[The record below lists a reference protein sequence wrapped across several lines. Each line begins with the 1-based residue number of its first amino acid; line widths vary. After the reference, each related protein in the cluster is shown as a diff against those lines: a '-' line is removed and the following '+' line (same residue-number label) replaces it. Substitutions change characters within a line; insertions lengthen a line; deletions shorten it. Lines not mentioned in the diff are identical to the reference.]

1 MGEYLSVT
9 ELNTYIKQIFDAE
22 DLLHRICVV
31 GEVSGF
37 SIRGFHAYFTL
48 KDENS
53 QLRCCLFNYAKTYV
67 PKDGELILVGGS
79 IDYYLKGGYISFNAS
94 VIEPYG
100 KGLMA
105 TKLEELKKRLEKEGY
120 FSEEHKKEIPR
131 FVKRAAVITSRD
143 GAVIKDI
150 IKTVRKCNYF
160 TDIDYFDVKVQGIG
174 SADTIVNTLKKV
186 DLLGYDIII
195 IARGGGSMEDLMGF
209 NDERLVYAIYAANTP
224 IVSAV
229 GHETDY
235 TLCDFVADVRVP
247 TPTAAG
253 ELIAYD
259 IDEIKERIGYKIS
272 RALGD
277 IKGKYQICKNA
288 FSVDAKRMISGMQM
302 RQFEA
307 MRDIKSLLKDFRVAL
322 QYKNEGCVK
331 RVGELIRV
339 LDAVNPAKIL
349 EKGFVKISNSSG
361 KFVEGISSLSQ
372 GDNVYIEAKD
382 GRAKAEILEVIKEN
396 DYGKEIR

>member
-37 SIRGFHAYFTL
+37 SKRGQHAYFTL

-67 PKDGELILVGGS
+67 PKDGELVLIGGS

-94 VIEPYG
+94 IVEPYG
-100 KGLMA
+100 KGLLA
-105 TKLEELKKRLEKEGY
+105 AKLEELKKRLEKEGY
-120 FSEEHKKEIPR
+120 FADEHKKEIPR
-131 FVKRAAVITSRD
+131 FVKRVAVITSRD

-150 IKTVRKCNYF
+150 IKTVRKSNDV

-174 SADTIVNTLKKV
+174 CAETIIKTLKKV
-186 DLLGYDIII
+186 DKLRYDLII

-209 NDERLVYAIYAANTP
+209 NDERLVYAIYDANTP
-224 IVSAV
+224 IISAV
-229 GHETDY
+229 GHETDF
-235 TLCDFVADVRVP
+235 TLCDFVSDKRVP

-259 IDEIKERIGYKIS
+259 IRGIRADIVNGIERAFNAINERYLAYKKEFVI
-272 RALGD
+272 
-277 IKGKYQICKNA
+277 N
-288 FSVDAKRMISGMQM
+288 AKRMILGMKNKH
-302 RQFEA
+302 REA
-307 MRDIKSLLKDFRVAL
+307 LFDVKLVVKDMRVAL
-322 QYKNEGCVK
+322 RYKSDEYQK
-331 RVGELIRV
+331 RIGELIRV
-339 LDAVNPAKIL
+339 LDAVNPTKIL
-349 EKGFVKISNSSG
+349 GKGFMKISNASG
-361 KFVEGISSLSQ
+361 EWMDGISSLSQ
-372 GDNVYIEAKD
+372 GDRIYIKAKD

-396 DYGKEIR
+396 DNGQEI

>member
-1 MGEYLSVT
+1 
-9 ELNTYIKQIFDAE
+9 
-22 DLLHRICVV
+22 
-31 GEVSGF
+31 
-37 SIRGFHAYFTL
+37 
-48 KDENS
+48 
-53 QLRCCLFNYAKTYV
+53 
-67 PKDGELILVGGS
+67 
-79 IDYYLKGGYISFNAS
+79 
-94 VIEPYG
+94 
-100 KGLMA
+100 
-105 TKLEELKKRLEKEGY
+105 
-120 FSEEHKKEIPR
+120 
-131 FVKRAAVITSRD
+131 
-143 GAVIKDI
+143 
-150 IKTVRKCNYF
+150 
-160 TDIDYFDVKVQGIG
+160 
-174 SADTIVNTLKKV
+174 
-186 DLLGYDIII
+186 
-195 IARGGGSMEDLMGF
+195 MEDLMGF
-209 NDERLVYAIYAANTP
+209 NEERLVYAIYAANTP

-302 RQFEA
+302 RQSEA
-307 MRDIKSLLKDFRVAL
+307 MRDIKSLLKDLRVAL
-322 QYKNEGCVK
+322 QHKNEGYVK

-339 LDAVNPAKIL
+339 LDAVNPTKIL

-361 KFVEGISSLSQ
+361 KFVDGISSLSQ